1 MADMAKDM
9 NTDVAADTRNQGS
22 SGKDGDKHHVVII
35 GSGFGG
41 LSAARAFAGAEDI
54 EVTLVSTVGYHLFQ
68 PLLYQVAT
76 GTLSV
81 GQIAPLTRM
90 ILEKQDNVAT
100 LLGTVTHVD
109 LDTRTLAL
117 ESPGIDGERLRTP
130 LEYDSLIIAAG
141 ANQSY
146 FGNDHFEEYAPGL
159 KTIDDALEIRSR
171 IVNAFERAETCDDPE
186 ERRRLLTFIVVGGG
200 PTGVEMAGQIGE
212 LAREVFVDAYRN
224 IDTSEAHVI
233 LVDSGSEIL
242 STFGDHLGGH
252 AHKTLSKLGV
262 EVLNNTRVV
271 DIDRHG
277 VTVRR
282 KETGETKRIPS
293 SCKVWG
299 AGVEAAPLA
308 RHVAAASGANVDR
321 AGRVEVSPNLTL
333 PGHPEVFCVGDMAA
347 VEGVPGLAQGAI
359 QGGAYAAE
367 RVMRLEAGEET
378 VADRPPFKYKDLGS
392 MATVAKF
399 SAVAD
404 LFGKARVYGVIGWL
418 IWLFVHLM
426 GLVGFSNRFLVFSS
440 WAFQTVGKNRPLLAI
455 TNQMLRGREAVR
467 EARRLDEVQ

>member
-1 MADMAKDM
+1 MAS
-9 NTDVAADTRNQGS
+9 DTPRTETAEPTGRSAGAEQRR
-22 SGKDGDKHHVVII
+22 HHVVVI

-41 LSAARAFAGAEDI
+41 LSAAQTFDGADVD
-54 EVTLVSTVGYHLFQ
+54 VTLVSTVGYHLFQ

-76 GTLSV
+76 GSLSV
-81 GQIAPLTRM
+81 GQIAPLTRVV
-90 ILEKQDNVAT
+90 LEKQENVTT

-109 LDTRTLAL
+109 LDSRSVVL
-117 ESPGIDGERLRTP
+117 ETPGIDGERIRTP
-130 LEYDSLIIAAG
+130 LEYDSLVIAAG

-146 FGNDHFEEYAPGL
+146 FGNEHFEQFAPGL
-159 KTIDDALEIRSR
+159 KTIDNALEIRSR

-186 ERRRLLTFIVVGGG
+186 ERQRLLTFVVVGGG

-212 LAREVFVDAYRN
+212 LAREVFVGTYRKINPADAS
-224 IDTSEAHVI
+224 II

-242 STFGDHLGGH
+242 STFGEHLGGH

-262 EVLNNTRVV
+262 EVLSETRVI

-277 VTVRR
+277 VTV
-282 KETGETKRIPS
+282 KKKSTGETMRIPA
-293 SCKVWG
+293 SCKIWG
-299 AGVEAAPLA
+299 AGVEAAPLS
-308 RHVAAASGANVDR
+308 RHVAAASGADVDR
-321 AGRVEVSPNLTL
+321 AGRVKVGPNLTL
-333 PGHPEVFCVGDMAA
+333 PGHPEVFCVGDMAC
-347 VEGVPGLAQGAI
+347 VDDVPGLAQGAI
-359 QGGAYAAE
+359 QGGAYAA
-367 RVMRLEAGEET
+367 RRIIALHDGDET
-378 VADRPPFKYKDLGS
+378 VSTRPPFVYKDLGS

-404 LFGKARVYGVIGWL
+404 LFGRVRVYGVLGWL

-426 GLVGFSNRFLVFSS
+426 GLVGFSNRFLVFSA

-467 EARRLDEVQ
+467 EATRLDEVQ